1 MKFVDRCNP
10 QELSV
15 VTRKRVARHGYP
27 PGDLLLPFGQFTLCR
42 ACGDEAAGV
51 AVRNLALR
59 RGREMGA
66 QCAPLSL
73 SKKQHFDS
81 CTSCGSTHKI
91 EFAEQIHKF
100 REHVSR
106 NLYKGIK
113 NVPARRVFSSKF
125 DRKRGFDREAARKTL
140 VFRQPHGRTMCAPT
154 EEKILCR
161 SHFSERSPVSG
172 LRQAIQG
179 KRGDS
184 QEGGKPQVVYPLV
197 RPRGVSAF
205 LRFATDAAVFFSP
218 ALCYNKKQGDEKPCR
233 SKFDSTSSVTLHRQQ
248 KFGTRSLRT
257 VKPFRRWKSW
267 TR

>member
-1 MKFVDRCNP
+1 MVRRVAPQGTFSCPDGQFTLPHPTVKFVDRCNS

-15 VTRKRVARHGYP
+15 VTCKRVARHGYP

-42 ACGDEAAGV
+42 ACGDEAACV
-51 AVRNLALR
+51 AVWNLALR

-106 NLYKGIK
+106 NLYKGRK
-113 NVPARRVFSSKF
+113 TVPARRAFSSKF

-172 LRQAIQG
+172 LRQANEQR
-179 KRGDS
+179 KRDS
-184 QEGGKPQVVYPLV
+184 KGWKPWCPSFCPPPWV
-197 RPRGVSAF
+197 RRI

-218 ALCYNKKQGDEKPCR
+218 ALCYNKTQGMRYHADR
-233 SKFDSTSSVTLHRQQ
+233 NSAVRAA
-248 KFGTRSLRT
+248 
-257 VKPFRRWKSW
+257 
-267 TR
+267 